1 MGINSTYKLIKGSI
15 VAFVL
20 KYVPVYNE
28 NAPPPVFPTI
38 LGTGFVVRENG
49 IVATNA
55 HVVRMFSKVWCPSDA
70 PKNEW
75 PITALMFKATER
87 GILEIPLEVIA
98 VAILSGFDPGGKA
111 YYGPKEGPDLAFVYV
126 RARGLP
132 TAQIDSKTLIEEG
145 MEIGTAG
152 FPMGT

>member
-1 MGINSTYKLIKGSI
+1 MFIGVTGKRGRPKEAGEWSEGGINSTYKLIKGSI

-70 PKNEW
+70 PKIEW

-98 VAILSGFDPGGKA
+98 VAILSGFDPGEK
-111 YYGPKEGPDLAFVYV
+111 LI
-126 RARGLP
+126 
-132 TAQIDSKTLIEEG
+132 TAQRKVRIWHLF
-145 MEIGTAG
+145 M
-152 FPMGT
+152 